1 METEQKPKTPPKR
14 WRFPFW
20 PAKSANK
27 SFDMTNEAITL
38 HNDAFDSRES
48 AYGSH
53 YKGVTSHPP
62 VRGRG
67 WAYPDTP
74 RSLPRTSVWTTN
86 EITIMTPMDPAPRHH
101 CLIYKGAPSKHL
113 PALAASMREKLRQN
127 HRCLYLN
134 SPPMVAGLRSYLAAA
149 GVEVAQEVARGRLIL
164 TSDQQHLAD
173 GSFDIDRMLMT
184 LENLLNN
191 SLRDRYTG
199 LWAVGDMTWEL
210 GPLRDPARLLE
221 YEWRLEKM
229 FHQRPELSGICQY
242 HADTLPREM
251 MRQSLL
257 VHPSIYVNQTLSL
270 INPYYLHS
278 EARANEPDHSA
289 SLDPVISR
297 LCESG
302 DLSQA

>member
-1 METEQKPKTPPKR
+1 
-14 WRFPFW
+14 
-20 PAKSANK
+20 
-27 SFDMTNEAITL
+27 
-38 HNDAFDSRES
+38 
-48 AYGSH
+48 
-53 YKGVTSHPP
+53 
-62 VRGRG
+62 
-67 WAYPDTP
+67 
-74 RSLPRTSVWTTN
+74 
-86 EITIMTPMDPAPRHH
+86 MTPMQSTPRHQ
-101 CLIYKGAPSKHL
+101 CLIYQGPPSRHL
-113 PALAASMREKLRQN
+113 PALATTMREKLDQN
-127 HRCLYLN
+127 FRCLYLN

-149 GVEVAQEVARGRLIL
+149 GVEVAQELAKGRLIL
-164 TSDQQHLAD
+164 SSDQQHLAD
-173 GSFDIDRMLMT
+173 GSFDIDLMLRT

-257 VHPSIYVNQTLSL
+257 VHPSIFVNQTLSL
-270 INPYYLHS
+270 INPHYLYPETGPLYPNHT
-278 EARANEPDHSA
+278 EK
-289 SLDPVISR
+289 LDAAVIR

-302 DLSQA
+302 EIGEA